1 MTKLNAT
8 YVYKQFMSSVKKAKE
23 DVEKRLVSLLNR
35 MGEDITNK
43 IKDYVN
49 MYFYDSVAP
58 SDAYNRLAGAGG
70 FLDTITYEM

>member
-1 MTKLNAT
+1 MIKLNAT

-43 IKDYVN
+43 VKEYVN
-49 MYFYDSVAP
+49 LYFLKRSLHLLKVSGD
-58 SDAYNRLAGAGG
+58 
-70 FLDTITYEM
+70 